1 MPKKVPTTIE
11 EWEVAAQL
19 IVDINASIHEQYR
32 LRSGSEMREGDFLH
46 LKAIWPKSE
55 WTAKEEAHIHLRLG
69 ASVTKAN
76 LGLDNSP
83 DFHRYLSAVEQA
95 DAPNSGIGMFWAAYE
110 QQCQVTQMLDSRS
123 DVKRAYGINEELV
136 NMSLVNFIQA
146 ICACHPGLDMNCNPA
161 RVHLTFDFR
170 EVKERKK
177 ANEIDSRVY
186 SLSCETDGLL
196 ESRATGRMY
205 AILEAKARSRTAYE
219 PYVSWQETVEMVT
232 AALGDTGTPKH
243 LRPGRVILFSQ
254 DGAELYVSEA
264 TIKAGYTKHMK
275 DERKAPITKTE
286 FVKVQQFGPYGIQS
300 KEEMQ
305 YFAKLVLAVA
315 LRANQED
322 TASVSAHHIRP
333 RDA

>member
-55 WTAKEEAHIHLRLG
+55 LG
-69 ASVTKAN
+69 ASFTKAN

-219 PYVSWQETVEMVT
+219 PY
-232 AALGDTGTPKH
+232 
-243 LRPGRVILFSQ
+243 